1 LNLLT
6 NDSFIKRNSF
16 LLITAAWLLT
26 LAFIVNNYWSGS
38 STSNAGQK
46 AIQKNINGSLENID
60 RLCLDTSLLN
70 TLTSGKYSEKQ
81 LDEQVAKKY
90 FIFFYR
96 ILPDNKLLPV
106 FWNTQIILPSNTI
119 LNSGDGITFHKLL
132 NGWYVVKNKTFQSS
146 SGIFY
151 KMVFLIPVKWN
162 YYIENKY
169 LHNSFVAENNIAS
182 TYDIS
187 LSPTKYAIKDLKG
200 EELFYLHQLTNPVPH
215 DNMAAILLRIIAAVL
230 LLFFLHK
237 LANYY
242 VRKKGFWFGLLV
254 LLVPLIILRI
264 LSYTFPVPLNF
275 KNLELFDP
283 SVYGANF
290 ILRSLGDL
298 LINSILFIWVVLFI
312 RIHFNFDFSKIKFKS
327 EFYRYA
333 AIVFICVLMI
343 LCTLLG
349 GYTVQSLVADS
360 QISFDVINFFTL
372 NIYSVVGFIVLSCVA
387 TGYFFLIQILLQP
400 LNIFVGHKRYLLYL
414 IMTVAGLIILTFRLH
429 SVRLS
434 FNLSVLLWLLLFVY
448 LLNFKFLLLQAY
460 NLVSSKFIFWVFFF
474 SVSITSIIV
483 FQNRKKELEERKH
496 FAENLANKADPS
508 GPVIVNIILKDFRN
522 DYLSGIFYR
531 FKNQQQNKFLKDSLI
546 NENFS
551 GYLNKYDT
559 KIYTF
564 NAAEMPLYNEDSTT
578 YNSLNAIIQTQGK
591 PTDIPDLYYYDV
603 SYDKFNYI
611 SKKDITDS
619 TGGRQGYV
627 FIISTPKKYKS
638 DALYPEL
645 FSKGNNN
652 SIESSPVYAF
662 AVYNNNQ
669 LSSSYNDYPFTT
681 DIDNNNFTY
690 NEFRLVKK
698 NGYQEL
704 WYKAN
709 ADKVIVIARQDRF
722 FIESITLFAYLFCSF
737 LLIAIF
743 FNLTQHFLTE
753 SKIKSNLRSLLQ
765 LNIRNQV
772 HGTIILVSV
781 FSFIVIGVTT
791 ILFFISRYHSNNREK
806 LSRTIHVMENEL
818 RNAIDTM
825 PLNKYQ
831 AFNFGA
837 LTHTK
842 LEETINNISNIHSEY
857 INLYDLYGNLKV
869 SSLPLP
875 YNKGIVSEQM
885 DPIAFYHLNK
895 LKDVQFFQEQKIGSL
910 TYLSNYVPVR
920 DEIGRKYAYLNIP
933 YFESQ
938 NKLQDEISNFLVTI
952 INLNAFIFLVA
963 GIIALFITNSITR
976 SFSLISDKM
985 KKINLETSNEE
996 IIWNR
1001 KDEIGA
1007 LVEEYNKM
1015 VKKLDISAEMLAKS
1029 EREGA
1034 WREMARQVAHE
1045 IKNPLTPMKLNLQ
1058 YLQMAIDKNSSD
1070 VKNIS
1075 LYVAQILLE
1084 QIEHLSQIASDFSQ
1098 FAKIGNSK
1106 NQIFNVNEMLE
1117 NSITLYSTNDKIK
1130 VEADLY
1136 PDELLIEADKTQINR
1151 LFTNLLQNAV
1161 QSVPEFRPVVLKI
1174 KSGFYDHKVL
1184 ISIMDNGIG
1193 IRADMVNKIFAPNFT
1208 TKTSGTGLG
1217 LAMCKGIVETL
1228 NGKIWFETREG
1239 EWTCFY
1245 VELPIVNQSSP
1256 EEEENFS

>member
-1 LNLLT
+1 MNLLT
-6 NDSFIKRNSF
+6 DDNFLKRNSF

-38 STSNAGQK
+38 STSKAAQK
-46 AIQKNINGSLENID
+46 TVQKSINRSEKKID
-60 RLCLDTSLLN
+60 AFLKDTTLIN
-70 TLTSGKYSEKQ
+70 TIASGKYDEAQ
-81 LDEQVAKKY
+81 LDAQVDKDY
-90 FIFFYR
+90 FVFFYKVAGR
-96 ILPDNKLLPV
+96 TKTLIPV
-106 FWNTQIILPSNTI
+106 FWNTQVIEPDNTL
-119 LNSGDGITFHKLL
+119 LNSEDRTSFKKLL
-132 NGWYVVKNKTFQSS
+132 NGWYVINKRTFENS
-146 SGIFY
+146 SGAVY
-151 KMVFLIPVKWN
+151 KIIFLIPVKWN

-169 LHNSFVAENNIAS
+169 LQNSFVAEKNIEK
-182 TYDIS
+182 TYEIS
-187 LSPTKYAIKDLKG
+187 LSQTGYIIRDQKG
-200 EELFYLHQLTNPVPH
+200 EPLFYLHQLSNPESH
-215 DNMAAILLRIIAAVL
+215 DNIIAIIFRILAAL
-230 LLFFLHK
+230 LVLFFIQK
-237 LANYY
+237 LANFY
-242 VRKKGFWFGLLV
+242 VKKNGFWIGLIVLV
-254 LLVPLIILRI
+254 VPVIFLRI
-264 LSYTFPVPLNF
+264 LSYTFSIPLNF

-283 SVYGANF
+283 SIYGANY

-298 LINSILFIWVVLFI
+298 LINSLLFIWIVLFI
-312 RIHFNFDFSKIKFKS
+312 RYHFNFDFSKIRFKS
-327 EFYRYA
+327 DLYRYST
-333 AIVFICVLMI
+333 IVFICVLMI
-343 LCTLLG
+343 LFTLVG

-372 NIYSVVGFIVLSCVA
+372 NVYSVIGFIVLSCVA

-400 LNIFVGHKRYLLYL
+400 LNIFIGRRKRYLLYL
-414 IMTVAGLIILTFRLH
+414 IITISGLIILTFRLH
-429 SVRLS
+429 SVHLS
-434 FNLSVLLWLLLFVY
+434 FNLAVLAWLLLFIF
-448 LLNFKFLLLQAY
+448 LLNFKILLFHAY

-474 SVSITSIIV
+474 SVSITAVIV
-483 FQNRKKELEERKH
+483 FQNRTKELEERKH

-522 DYLSGIFYR
+522 DYLSDIFYR
-531 FKNQQQNKFLKDSLI
+531 FKDKAENQFLKDSLI

-564 NAAEMPLYNEDSTT
+564 NASEMPLYNDDSTT

-591 PTDIPDLYYYDV
+591 PTDIPDLYFYDI
-603 SYDKFNYI
+603 SYDRFNYI
-611 SKKDITDS
+611 SKKEITDS
-619 TGGRQGYV
+619 NGLRQGYI
-627 FIISTPKKYKS
+627 FIISKPKRYKS

-690 NEFRLVKK
+690 NEFRTVER
-698 NGYQEL
+698 NGYEEL

-743 FNLTQHFLTE
+743 FNLSHHFLTE
-753 SKIKSNLRSLLQ
+753 RKIKTNLRTLLQ

-772 HGTIILVSV
+772 HGTIILISV

-818 RNAIDTM
+818 RSAIDTL
-825 PLNKYQ
+825 PVNDYRLI
-831 AFNFGA
+831 NFEN
-837 LTHTK
+837 LSHDK
-842 LEETINNISNIHSEY
+842 LEEIINKVSNIHAAD
-857 INLYDLYGNLKV
+857 INLYDLDGNLKV
-869 SSLPLP
+869 SSIPLP
-875 YNKGIVSEQM
+875 YNKGIVSEKM
-885 DPIAFYHLNK
+885 DPVAFYHLSK
-895 LKDVQFFQEQKIGSL
+895 SKDVQFFQEQKIGSL
-910 TYLSNYVPVR
+910 TYLSNYLPVR
-920 DEIGRKYAYLNIP
+920 DESGREYAYLNIP

-963 GIIALFITNSITR
+963 GIIALFITNSITK

-985 KKINLETSNEE
+985 KKINLETGNEE
-996 IIWNR
+996 IIWHR
-1001 KDEIGA
+1001 KDEIGE
-1007 LVEEYNKM
+1007 LVQEYNKM
-1015 VKKLDISAEMLAKS
+1015 VKKLDVSAELLAKS

-1058 YLQMAIDKNSSD
+1058 YLQMAIDKNSPD

-1098 FAKIGNSK
+1098 FAKIGS
-1106 NQIFNVNEMLE
+1106 NQKQVFDVNQMLE
-1117 NSITLYSTNDKIK
+1117 NSITLYSTNNEVKID
-1130 VEADLY
+1130 AQLH
-1136 PDELLIEADKTQINR
+1136 PSSLLINADKTQINR

-1161 QSVPEFRPVVLKI
+1161 QSVPDYRKI
-1174 KSGFYDHKVL
+1174 KIEIKSEFTDQKAV
-1184 ISIMDNGIG
+1184 ISIKDNGNG
-1193 IRADMVNKIFAPNFT
+1193 IQASMINKIFTPNFT

-1228 NGKIWFETREG
+1228 NGKIWFETKEG
-1239 EWTCFY
+1239 EWTCFF
-1245 VELPIVNQSSP
+1245 VEIPTVEPITDA
-1256 EEEENFS
+1256 